1 MICVLYRPPDCPALS
16 FRSCL
21 DFLDQYIAEE
31 RDEYQLSIL
40 GDFNLPL
47 IFFFFFFLG
56 AAPTDCTQDLT
67 PGQQLSNGECSTGVQ
82 LAT

>member
-31 RDEYQLSIL
+31 RDEY
-40 GDFNLPL
+40 
-47 IFFFFFFLG
+47 
-56 AAPTDCTQDLT
+56 
-67 PGQQLSNGECSTGVQ
+67 
-82 LAT
+82 

>member
-1 MICVLYRPPDCPALS
+1 MNSSLY
-16 FRSCL
+16 
-21 DFLDQYIAEE
+21 QYIFIRTRPRGLTKTKNQSLLFAKAVASM
-31 RDEYQLSIL
+31 YQTQLD
-40 GDFNLPL
+40 GYF
-47 IFFFFFFLG
+47 FFFFFFLG